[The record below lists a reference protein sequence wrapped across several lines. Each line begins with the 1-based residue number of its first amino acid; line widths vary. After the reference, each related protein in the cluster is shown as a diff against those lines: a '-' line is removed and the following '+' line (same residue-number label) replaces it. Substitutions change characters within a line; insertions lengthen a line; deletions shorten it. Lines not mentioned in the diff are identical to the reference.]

1 MLVGSMN
8 RFIEKPWAGIGA
20 EVNSTLSSREMLYK
34 AKLDWQVSKI
44 PSQRPKSHSN
54 QETFRFYKAYFQSGN
69 AEIETV
75 GSLDGARILWA
86 LARLNENFT
95 LPGQDELKG
104 YILLASRHEDREK
117 IEIQFFLLRS
127 ACNSM
132 LKVSSKARPTVKNSF
147 RRVFKSTLPFLSESA
162 QKFDE
167 ELTQKAN
174 ATIQMGREA
183 ILNFSE
189 KAQNLANKKVDETI
203 AQNYMHEVFK
213 PDTLKGDEKLPE
225 DQTKKNEQ
233 DALEAFGK
241 VSGQNL
247 ESAQMSA
254 WGLLTAVA
262 YTADRLGKN
271 QDSRLRQSW
280 FGQSAKIKKRAL
292 ELALALIE

>member
-8 RFIEKPWAGIGA
+8 RSIEKPWAGIGV

-34 AKLDWQVSKI
+34 AKLDWEVSKI

-95 LPGQDELKG
+95 LPGQDDLKS
-104 YILLASRHEDREK
+104 YMLLASRHEDREK

-174 ATIQMGREA
+174 ATIQMGRDA
-183 ILNFSE
+183 ISNFAE
-189 KAQNLANKKVDETI
+189 KAQNLANKKVDETTVK
-203 AQNYMHEVFK
+203 NYIQEVFK
-213 PDTLKGDEKLPE
+213 TDTLKGEEKLAA
-225 DQTKKNEQ
+225 DQAKKNEQ

-262 YTADRLGKN
+262 YTADRLGKTP
-271 QDSRLRQSW
+271 DSRLRQSW
-280 FGQSAKIKKRAL
+280 FGPSAKIKKRAL
-292 ELALALIE
+292 ELALTLIE

>member
-1 MLVGSMN
+1 MTLSSK
-8 RFIEKPWAGIGA
+8 KPWAGIGV

-34 AKLDWQVSKI
+34 AKLDWEVSKI

-95 LPGQDELKG
+95 LPGQDELKS

-132 LKVSSKARPTVKNSF
+132 LKVSSRARPTVKNSF

-174 ATIQMGREA
+174 ATIQMGRDA
-183 ILNFSE
+183 ISNFAE

-203 AQNYMHEVFK
+203 AQSYMQEVFK
-213 PDTLKGDEKLPE
+213 PDTLKGGEKLAE
-225 DQTKKNEQ
+225 DQAKKNEQ

-241 VSGQNL
+241 VPGQNL

-271 QDSRLRQSW
+271 PDSCLRQSW
-280 FGQSAKIKKRAL
+280 FGPSAKIKKRAL
-292 ELALALIE
+292 DLALTLIE

>member
-1 MLVGSMN
+1 MLVVAMN
-8 RFIEKPWAGIGA
+8 RFIEKPWAGIGV

-34 AKLDWQVSKI
+34 AKLDWEVSKI

-174 ATIQMGREA
+174 ATIQMGRDA

-189 KAQNLANKKVDETI
+189 KAQNLANKKVDEVI
-203 AQNYMHEVFK
+203 AQNYMQEVFK
-213 PDTLKGDEKLPE
+213 PDTLKGYEKLAE
-225 DQTKKNEQ
+225 DQAKKNEQ

-241 VSGQNL
+241 VTGQNL

-262 YTADRLGKN
+262 YTADHLGKN

-280 FGQSAKIKKRAL
+280 FGPSAKIKKRAL
-292 ELALALIE
+292 ELALALIK

>member
-1 MLVGSMN
+1 MN
-8 RFIEKPWAGIGA
+8 RSIEKPWAGIGV

-34 AKLDWQVSKI
+34 AKLDWEVSKI

-95 LPGQDELKG
+95 LPGQDELKS

-174 ATIQMGREA
+174 ATIQMGRDA
-183 ILNFSE
+183 ISNFAE
-189 KAQNLANKKVDETI
+189 KAQNLANKKVDEMI
-203 AQNYMHEVFK
+203 AKNYMQEVFK
-213 PDTLKGDEKLPE
+213 PDNLKGEEKLAG
-225 DQTKKNEQ
+225 DQAKKNER

-241 VSGQNL
+241 VPGQNL

-262 YTADRLGKN
+262 YTADRLGKTP
-271 QDSRLRQSW
+271 DSRLRQSW
-280 FGQSAKIKKRAL
+280 FGPSAKIKKRAL
-292 ELALALIE
+292 ELALSLIE

>member
-1 MLVGSMN
+1 MN
-8 RFIEKPWAGIGA
+8 RSIEKPWAGIGV

-34 AKLDWQVSKI
+34 AKLDWEVSKI

-86 LARLNENFT
+86 LAKLDENFT
-95 LPGQDELKG
+95 LPGQDELKS

-174 ATIQMGREA
+174 LTIQMGRDA
-183 ILNFSE
+183 ISNFAE

-203 AQNYMHEVFK
+203 ARNYMQEVFK
-213 PDTLKGDEKLPE
+213 SDTLKGDEKLAE
-225 DQTKKNEQ
+225 DQAKKNEQ

-241 VSGQNL
+241 VPGQKL

-271 QDSRLRQSW
+271 PDSRLRQSW
-280 FGQSAKIKKRAL
+280 FGPSAKIKKRAL
-292 ELALALIE
+292 ELALTLIE

>member
-1 MLVGSMN
+1 MLVGPMN
-8 RFIEKPWAGIGA
+8 SSIEKPWAGIGV
-20 EVNSTLSSREMLYK
+20 EVNSALSSREMLYK
-34 AKLDWQVSKI
+34 AKLDWEVSKI

-95 LPGQDELKG
+95 LPGQDDLKS

-174 ATIQMGREA
+174 ATIQMGRDA
-183 ILNFSE
+183 ISNFAE

-203 AQNYMHEVFK
+203 ARNYMKEVFK
-213 PDTLKGDEKLPE
+213 LDTLKDEGKLAE
-225 DQTKKNEQ
+225 DQVKKNEK
-233 DALEAFGK
+233 DALEAFRN
-241 VSGQNL
+241 VPGQNL
-247 ESAQMSA
+247 KSAQMTA

-262 YTADRLGKN
+262 YTADRLGKTP
-271 QDSRLRQSW
+271 DSRLRQSW
-280 FGQSAKIKKRAL
+280 FGPSAKIKKRAL
-292 ELALALIE
+292 ELALTLLK